1 MEKYGIYEWMMIG
14 MMTIGYLF
22 IFVKSGEWFIGSVLN
37 LCNRWVK
44 RKNKQQLAIEDLL
57 EAFPVKAD
65 EAMNITTN
73 GGYRIRIT
81 KEKE

>member
-1 MEKYGIYEWMMIG
+1 MKDASFTDWMVIG
-14 MMTIGYLF
+14 LMVVGYLF
-22 IFVKSGEWFIGSVLN
+22 ILFRAGEWFIGILFNS
-37 LCNRWVK
+37 CNRWVK

-57 EAFPVKAD
+57 DAFPVKAD

>member
-1 MEKYGIYEWMMIG
+1 MKELSFTDWMIIG
-14 MMTIGYLF
+14 LMTISYLF
-22 IFVKSGEWFIGSVLN
+22 ILVRAGEWFFGILLN
-37 LCNRWVK
+37 SYNRWVK

>member
-1 MEKYGIYEWMMIG
+1 MKDASFTDWMIIG
-14 MMTIGYLF
+14 LMAISYLF
-22 IFVKSGEWFIGSVLN
+22 ILFRAGEWFVGMLLN
-37 LCNRWVK
+37 SCNRWVK

-57 EAFPVKAD
+57 DAFPVKSD

>member
-1 MEKYGIYEWMMIG
+1 MEKYGPYDWMMIG

-22 IFVKSGEWFIGSVLN
+22 IFVKSGEWFIGLVLN

>member
-1 MEKYGIYEWMMIG
+1 MKDFSFTDWMVFGLMAIS
-14 MMTIGYLF
+14 YLF
-22 IFVKSGEWFIGSVLN
+22 IVVKAGEWFVGILLN
-37 LCNRWVK
+37 SCNRWVK

-57 EAFPVKAD
+57 EAFPVEAD

-73 GGYRIRIT
+73 GGYRVRIT

>member
-1 MEKYGIYEWMMIG
+1 MEDASFTDWMVIG
-14 MMTIGYLF
+14 LMAIGYLF
-22 IFVKSGEWFIGSVLN
+22 IVVKAVEWFVGFLLN
-37 LCNRWVK
+37 SCNRWVK

-57 EAFPVKAD
+57 EAFPVKTD